1 MSEYLSDGAPL
12 HVRLTS
18 ADKRVISALLA
29 PLRAWT
35 SPVFY
40 GLENIPDDGPVLV
53 AANHTLYGGI
63 DAPLLVEEVLRKRG
77 RLLRGLAENVLVN
90 APGVREVIHRWGSVR
105 GTRENCRALLG
116 NDEAVLVF
124 PGGGREAV
132 RRKNEKYAL
141 LWNERTGF
149 ARMAIEAGCPIVPVA
164 MIGVDDAFDIV
175 MDANHPILQP
185 LRKIIEP
192 LGARWELAPPVVRG
206 IGPTPVMRPERFY
219 FSFGTPIDTTPW
231 RDALDLD
238 AAAAEV
244 RDLVRKAVEEELQFL
259 FTQRK
264 GDDGRTLVGR
274 IQQWLRS

>member
-40 GLENIPDDGPVLV
+40 GLENIPDNGPVLV
-53 AANHTLYGGI
+53 AGNHTLYGGI
-63 DAPLLVEEVLRKRG
+63 DAPLLVEEVLHKRG
-77 RLLRGLAENVLVN
+77 RLLRGLAENILVN
-90 APGVREVIHRWGSVR
+90 APGVRDVIHRWGSVR

-132 RRKNEKYAL
+132 RRKGEKYAL
-141 LWNERTGF
+141 LWDDRTGF

-164 MIGVDDAFDIV
+164 MIGVDDAYDIV

-185 LRKIIEP
+185 LRRILEP
-192 LGARWELAPPVVRG
+192 LGARWELAPPVVLG
-206 IGPTPVMRPERFY
+206 IGPTPIMRPERLY
-219 FSFGTPIDTTPW
+219 FSFGTAIDTTPW
-231 RDALDLD
+231 RDSPDLD

-259 FTQRK
+259 FTQR
-264 GDDGRTLVGR
+264 DADAGRTLLGR
-274 IQQWLRS
+274 LGQWLRS

>member
-18 ADKRVISALLA
+18 ADKRVISVLLA

>member
-40 GLENIPDDGPVLV
+40 GLENIPDDGAVLV
-53 AANHTLYGGI
+53 AGNHTLYGGI

-141 LWNERTGF
+141 LWDERTGF

-231 RDALDLD
+231 RDAPDLD
-238 AAAAEV
+238 SAAAEV

-264 GDDGRTLVGR
+264 GDEGRTLVGR
-274 IQQWLRS
+274 IGQWLRS